1 MSHEPFVH
9 AVGIDLG
16 TTYSAVAVVA
26 ATGHTSMLVNELGDV
41 LTPSVVEFAER
52 EVIVGREALKAL
64 AFNADCVAVSV
75 KRDMGKAAYARRVRG
90 QSLPP
95 EVIEA
100 YILRALGE
108 QARGQLAGDYQVVI
122 TVPAYFD
129 EGRRKAT
136 QDAGEMAGLDVLAII
151 NEPTAAALAF
161 GEQLGYLSTAGTV
174 TGHERVLVFDLGGGT
189 FDVTAIELG
198 PDTCRTLATDGDVRL
213 GGTDWDARLADF
225 LAEQFV
231 RAHGWDP
238 RPEDGLY
245 QRLLLLADEAKRTL
259 SARRHATVRA
269 EFRQAT
275 CDVSVTR
282 SQFESLTAD
291 LVERTMHTVQD
302 VLQQAEMTWADVDRL
317 LLVGGATRMPVI
329 GRRLAELSGM
339 AADQSVNPDEA
350 VARGAAIYASS
361 LLSQAGRARHPVRLQ
376 VIDVN
381 SHSLGVEGVSV
392 TTGRRENAIII
403 PRNTPLPVEVTQKFV
418 TRSDDQPSIVLHVL
432 EGESSDPADCLT
444 IGRAVLRDLPAG
456 LPAGSPLDVTYAYNS
471 DGRLLVRLRVP
482 GTDRDLVFELQR
494 AERMSDAQRARW
506 ATVFRSNDPRT
517 SFEDMVAQILGSLP
531 GDSPGNENSPSR

>member
-1 MSHEPFVH
+1 MSNDSFVH

-26 ATGHTSMLVNELGDV
+26 ATGQTAMLVNELGEA
-41 LTPSVVEFAER
+41 LTPSVVEFAEQ

-64 AFNADCVAVSV
+64 AFAPDSVAISV
-75 KRDMGKAAYARRVRG
+75 KRDMGKAAYTRLIRG

-100 YILRALGE
+100 YILRALGD
-108 QARGQLAGDYQVVI
+108 QARGQLAGDFQVVI

-129 EGRRKAT
+129 ERRRKAT

-151 NEPTAAALAF
+151 NEPTAAALAY
-161 GEQLGYLSTAGTV
+161 GEHLGFLSSAGNVTAN
-174 TGHERVLVFDLGGGT
+174 ERVLVFDLGGGT

-198 PDTCRTLATDGDVRL
+198 PDACRTLATDGDVRL

-231 RAHGWDP
+231 LAHGWDP
-238 RPEDGLY
+238 RTVDGLY
-245 QRLLLLADEAKRTL
+245 QRLLLLADEAKQTL
-259 SARRHATVRA
+259 SARRHATVRT
-269 EFRQAT
+269 EFRNAA
-275 CDVSVTR
+275 CDLSVTR

-291 LVERTMHTVQD
+291 LVERTMHTAED
-302 VLQQAEMTWADVDRL
+302 VLQQAELSWSDIDRL
-317 LLVGGATRMPVI
+317 LLVGGATRMPMI

-339 AADQSVNPDEA
+339 TVDQSVNPDEA

-361 LLSQAGRARHPVRLQ
+361 LLSAAGRTRHPVRLQ
-376 VIDVN
+376 VVDVN

-392 TTGRRENAIII
+392 KTGRRENAIII

-456 LPAGSPLDVTYAYNS
+456 LPAGSPLDVTYAY
-471 DGRLLVRLRVP
+471 DGEGRLLVRLRVP
-482 GTDRDLVFELQR
+482 GDR
-494 AERMSDAQRARW
+494 S
-506 ATVFRSNDPRT
+506 RSY
-517 SFEDMVAQILGSLP
+517 V
-531 GDSPGNENSPSR
+531 